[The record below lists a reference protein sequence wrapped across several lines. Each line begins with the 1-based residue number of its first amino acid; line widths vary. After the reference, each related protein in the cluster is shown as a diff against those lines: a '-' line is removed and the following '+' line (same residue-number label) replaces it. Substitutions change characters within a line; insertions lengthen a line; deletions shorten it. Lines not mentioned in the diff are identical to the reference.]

1 MNDMIVNNDS
11 PLWRLCDYLLAWT
24 KHLYENAAGK
34 MSPEVYDRAV
44 SVIGIVVPLLLLVAA
59 LGAFLVVLGRMWSG
73 VRK

>member
-1 MNDMIVNNDS
+1 MIMLVENDS

-24 KHLYENAAGK
+24 KHVYETAAGE

-44 SVIGIVVPLLLLVAA
+44 SVIGIAVPLLLLCAA